1 MRSGGSYWEAR
12 KYLVLMASIV
22 VEGSPNKS
30 TPDQLGVAMLDLQV
44 RSEPA
49 LSESDD
55 PRSKSGLAKRSHEET
70 DLKTPGSTQ
79 TLRSIPGQTQML
91 PRFST
96 NGTSPFTARVH
107 GHDTPIHPHMNC
119 H

>member
-55 PRSKSGLAKRSHEET
+55 PRSKSGTGTETPRGDRSQNPWFNS
-70 DLKTPGSTQ
+70 DP
-79 TLRSIPGQTQML
+79 
-91 PRFST
+91 
-96 NGTSPFTARVH
+96 
-107 GHDTPIHPHMNC
+107 
-119 H
+119 